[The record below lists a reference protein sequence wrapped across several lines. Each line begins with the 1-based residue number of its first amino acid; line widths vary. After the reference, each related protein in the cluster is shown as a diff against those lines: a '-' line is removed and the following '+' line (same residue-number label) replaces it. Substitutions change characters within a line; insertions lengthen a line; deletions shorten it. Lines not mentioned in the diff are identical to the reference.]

1 MTDPRLGLPSA
12 SQIYILDNC
21 EGQKQLEHSIP
32 EEELKP
38 VREAEQ
44 LDGLADRGTRI
55 HKARETGQTLD
66 LDAEEL
72 VLYQDGIKCEEAH
85 FERWADLFQLSEGF
99 EGPREERLWLHD
111 QRTMAPLC
119 SGQLD
124 VHYLNKEQ
132 EPTHALICDWKTAFC
147 NNLVKAPG
155 NAQLRLQAV
164 LLKTEHPTLTNIRVA
179 FVKNMYANAELDY
192 ADYGEADLAFS
203 LQSVMFTLWKS
214 TQPEAARRPGVHCNW
229 CPCKGHCPEAAAM
242 ALLPSVMAEQAL
254 ATIDAKPEQ
263 KVDMMQLVDLKK
275 LWDLST
281 VINKILTVGEA
292 RLKKLSP
299 EQLQELGLKLKDG
312 VKLRDFN
319 TKAAFDLLRDKQ
331 AWPEEILWECMEFGT
346 GKLKKHAVIHAGCS
360 TEKTADRW
368 VKETLLPVTTE
379 REGNKRLV

>member
-1 MTDPRLGLPSA
+1 
-12 SQIYILDNC
+12 
-21 EGQKQLEHSIP
+21 
-32 EEELKP
+32 
-38 VREAEQ
+38 
-44 LDGLADRGTRI
+44 
-55 HKARETGQTLD
+55 
-66 LDAEEL
+66 
-72 VLYQDGIKCEEAH
+72 
-85 FERWADLFQLSEGF
+85 
-99 EGPREERLWLHD
+99 
-111 QRTMAPLC
+111 
-119 SGQLD
+119 
-124 VHYLNKEQ
+124 
-132 EPTHALICDWKTAFC
+132 
-147 NNLVKAPG
+147 
-155 NAQLRLQAV
+155 
-164 LLKTEHPTLTNIRVA
+164 
-179 FVKNMYANAELDY
+179 
-192 ADYGEADLAFS
+192 
-203 LQSVMFTLWKS
+203 
-214 TQPEAARRPGVHCNW
+214 
-229 CPCKGHCPEAAAM
+229 M